1 MIALDAAL
9 ASTGRFPAIDLL
21 RSGTIR
27 PERLVG
33 EAAAE
38 AIARARIEAADEAA

>member
-1 MIALDAAL
+1 M
-9 ASTGRFPAIDLL
+9 GRFPAIDLVA
-21 RSGTIR
+21 SGTIR

-38 AIARARIEAADEAA
+38 AIARARIEAAEQD

>member
-1 MIALDAAL
+1 VIALDAAL
-9 ASTGRFPAIDLL
+9 ASTGRFPAVDLL
-21 RSGTIR
+21 QSGTVR

-38 AIARARIEAADEAA
+38 AIARARIEAAEEA